1 MSAAVPANNGGEP
14 GQPVAFTTSFMSNAV
29 ATAAP
34 TPLVPAGSGLG
45 ARWSALPARMQ
56 MGALFGV
63 AALIAVLAFMFI
75 GARDSDY
82 RPLFP
87 TVSEKDGG
95 QIIDKLA
102 QMNVPY
108 KFADGG
114 SVILVPSGRVHELRM
129 KLAAQGLPS
138 GGAGGGTTAGYELLD
153 KNSFGQTQGQER
165 MKVQRAIE
173 GELTTTIQA
182 LESVKSAR
190 VHLALP
196 QQNGFFREQQKPSAS
211 VVLTLHAGRTLD
223 RNQIAGIVRVV
234 SGSVPELAAKAVSV
248 VDSTGALL
256 SGAADDENAAGLDTQ
271 QLQYRREVEAGHL
284 KRVMALLEPVVGRD
298 NVRASVSAEID
309 FSQVMQTAEAY
320 RPNQGAD
327 AKATIREQR
336 SEESSQPGSATP
348 AGVPGAT
355 SNQPPSP
362 ATAPI
367 NGPAQQLQG
376 APGAN
381 GASNGAQRKEAATRF
396 EVDKTVTVTRNAV
409 GSVRRL
415 SAAVVVNHRTSTDA
429 KGKTSTVP
437 LTEKELEQLTALVQQ
452 GIGFNSERGDVVKVV
467 NAPFRVEPAPAA
479 EDTPFWKQAWLLEL
493 LKSAIAPL
501 ALAAVALAIVS
512 KLIKPAVAQLLTPPP
527 PPPKGAQVD
536 EVVDDEPPPPPPPPK
551 PPALKAPDAN
561 VARVEAAR
569 TLAKSNPAAV
579 ANIVR
584 DWVNGDAN

>member
-1 MSAAVPANNGGEP
+1 
-14 GQPVAFTTSFMSNAV
+14 MSNAV

-34 TPLVPAGSGLG
+34 TPLVPAGTGLA
-45 ARWSALPARMQ
+45 ARWSALPAKTQLM
-56 MGALFGV
+56 ALFGA
-63 AALIAVLAFMFI
+63 AALLAVLAFMFI
-75 GARDSDY
+75 GARDADY

-87 TVSEKDGG
+87 TLSEKDGG
-95 QIIDKLA
+95 QVIDKLA
-102 QMNVPY
+102 QLNVPY

-211 VVLTLHAGRTLD
+211 VVLTLHPGRTLD

-234 SGSVPELAAKAVSV
+234 SGSVPELQAKAVSV

-256 SGAADDENAAGLDTQ
+256 SGAVDDENAAGLDTQ
-271 QLQYRREVEAGHL
+271 QLQYRREIEAGHL
-284 KRVMALLEPVVGRD
+284 KRVLALLEPVVGRD

-327 AKATIREQR
+327 AKATVREQR
-336 SEESSQPGSATP
+336 SEESTQPGSATP
-348 AGVPGAT
+348 SGVPGAT

-367 NGPAQQLQG
+367 NGPAQQMQG
-376 APGAN
+376 AQGAGGVGGAN
-381 GASNGAQRKEAATRF
+381 GQAQRKEAATRF

-409 GSVRRL
+409 GNVRRL

-467 NAPFRVEPAPAA
+467 NAPFRVEAAPAA
-479 EDTPFWKQAWLLEL
+479 DDVPFWKQPWLLDL
-493 LKSAIAPL
+493 LKSAIAPA
-501 ALAAVALAIVS
+501 ALAAVALMIVS
-512 KLIKPAVAQLLTPPP
+512 KLIRPAVSQLLTPPAP
-527 PPPKGAQVD
+527 VKGAQVD
-536 EVVDDEPPPPPPPPK
+536 EVVDDEPPPPPPPPPK
-551 PPALKAPDAN
+551 PKAPALAAPDSNAE
-561 VARVEAAR
+561 RVDAAR

-584 DWVNGDAN
+584 GWVSGD